1 MASDGAATV
10 LVAHTDQ
17 DSVELVARVAEGA
30 GHRAVRSTDPTPPSV
45 VETAVHELALVVVL
59 DTRSTSLE
67 EVTAVAEAFD
77 ARGYPAGTLLLTDG
91 RVAAEHA
98 LHSGA
103 NRVLVRPFHQ
113 RDLVDAL
120 DAVLHPDRAE
130 PPSVPESESDMPRP
144 LPMGSGHAFTDILRM
159 GRQL

>member
-67 EVTAVAEAFD
+67 EVTAVAGGL
-77 ARGYPAGTLLLTDG
+77 RRPGLPGGTLLLTDG

-98 LHSGA
+98 LHSGPTVSSFA
-103 NRVLVRPFHQ
+103 RSI
-113 RDLVDAL
+113 
-120 DAVLHPDRAE
+120 
-130 PPSVPESESDMPRP
+130 SVTWSARSTLCSIPTR
-144 LPMGSGHAFTDILRM
+144 
-159 GRQL
+159 